1 MPQNLELKVRVK
13 SHRRFLTHLK
23 NNNIPFVSQL
33 NQKDIYFAYDNGLLK
48 LRIENGK
55 YSLIKYN
62 RNESGKRWS
71 KYRILNL
78 DGDDPYD
85 YLKDI
90 LRIETVVEKKR
101 LLYLYK
107 NTRIHLDYVKRLGYF
122 IELETVLT
130 GNKKEAAREFNFI
143 VELLK
148 LRNEE
153 ELRCSYKNL
162 IDSLYD
168 SD

>member
-13 SHRRFLTHLK
+13 SHRRFLTCLK

-33 NQKDIYFAYDNGLLK
+33 NQKDIYFTYDRGLLK

-55 YSLIKYN
+55 YSLIKYK

-71 KYRILNL
+71 KYQILNL
-78 DGDDPYD
+78 VGVDPYD

-90 LRIETVVEKKR
+90 LRTESVVEKKR
-101 LLYLYK
+101 LLYIYK
-107 NTRIHLDYVKRLGYF
+107 NTRIHLDKVKRLGYF

-130 GNKKEAAREFNFI
+130 GNKKEATQEFNFI

-148 LRNEE
+148 LRDEE

-168 SD
+168 TD